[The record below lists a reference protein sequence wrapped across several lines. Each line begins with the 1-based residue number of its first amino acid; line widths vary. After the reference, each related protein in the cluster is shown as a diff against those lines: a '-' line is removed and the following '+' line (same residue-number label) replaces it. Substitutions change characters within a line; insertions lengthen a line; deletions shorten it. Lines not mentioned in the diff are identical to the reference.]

1 MRNIIAIFR
10 RELYSYFVSPIAY
23 IVIGVFLAIVG
34 YFFYNVLGGIIQAAF
49 QARMQAMQGGMPP
62 EIDVPG
68 LVVRN
73 ILGLISFIV
82 LFMVPMLTM
91 GSYAGERKGGTME
104 LLMTS
109 PLTELQIVLGKFF
122 AGLTLFLVM
131 IAPTLLFILYM
142 SRFSDP
148 GMSWRVLWSGYLGIV
163 LLGAVLIAIGL
174 FISSTTENQIIAA
187 VVTFAVFIIMW
198 VLDIGGRNA
207 SSTVG
212 EVLQHLSVLR
222 HFENFSQGIIDTTSV
237 VFYLSLT
244 MLGLFLTLRSLESMR
259 WRRA

>member
-34 YFFYNVLGGIIQAAF
+34 YFFYNVLGGIIEAEM
-49 QARMQAMQGGMPP
+49 QARMQAMQRGMPP

-73 ILGLISFIV
+73 IMGLISFIV

-91 GSYAGERKGGTME
+91 GSYAGERKSGTME

-122 AGLTLFLVM
+122 AGLTLFIVM
-131 IAPTLLFILYM
+131 IR
-142 SRFSDP
+142 SEER
-148 GMSWRVLWSGYLGIV
+148 RVGK
-163 LLGAVLIAIGL
+163 
-174 FISSTTENQIIAA
+174 EC
-187 VVTFAVFIIMW
+187 
-198 VLDIGGRNA
+198 
-207 SSTVG
+207 
-212 EVLQHLSVLR
+212 
-222 HFENFSQGIIDTTSV
+222 
-237 VFYLSLT
+237 
-244 MLGLFLTLRSLESMR
+244 
-259 WRRA
+259 